1 MWTKK
6 SRLEKENEDLRNHIR
21 NLEEQMYELRADLKW
36 AEEDVE
42 HTMELLREMQN
53 NELRWY
59 EKVIR
64 NVFS

>member
-1 MWTKK
+1 MWK
-6 SRLEKENEDLRNHIR
+6 SRLEKENADLRGHIHD
-21 NLEEQMYELRADLKW
+21 LENEIYELRADLKW

-42 HTMELLREMQN
+42 HTMELLLEAQSN
-53 NELRWY
+53 KLRWY

>member
-42 HTMELLREMQN
+42 HTMDLLREMQN